1 MFVPNR
7 IPNQFAR
14 WPEMTCPLS
23 AEIGPIEEEW
33 DTQSLLGVPSAFL
46 SFCCTD
52 ELASILW
59 LGVAL
64 TGRPSIIKKILFTA
78 TSREIPNHK
87 KRTKKKTRANNSV
100 KKLLDRGSY
109 EKLQNAC
116 YNPFFFFNLTWNTAR
131 LHFVQYPLDKPL
143 SSG

>member
-1 MFVPNR
+1 
-7 IPNQFAR
+7 
-14 WPEMTCPLS
+14 MTCPLS

-59 LGVAL
+59 SGVAL

-78 TSREIPNHK
+78 TSTEIPNHK
-87 KRTKKKTRANNSV
+87 KRTEKKKT
-100 KKLLDRGSY
+100 
-109 EKLQNAC
+109 
-116 YNPFFFFNLTWNTAR
+116 
-131 LHFVQYPLDKPL
+131 KPEQTTQ
-143 SSG
+143 

>member
-1 MFVPNR
+1 
-7 IPNQFAR
+7 
-14 WPEMTCPLS
+14 MTCPLS

-64 TGRPSIIKKILFTA
+64 TGRPSIIKKILSTA
-78 TSREIPNHK
+78 TSTEIPNHK
-87 KRTKKKTRANNSV
+87 KRTKKKKNLSKQLSKEAIRQG
-100 KKLLDRGSY
+100 KLREITKCL
-109 EKLQNAC
+109 L
-116 YNPFFFFNLTWNTAR
+116 
-131 LHFVQYPLDKPL
+131 
-143 SSG
+143 